1 MMLKNQSE
9 SKKVQLEVEPKI
21 EFNLVKQT
29 SSCCLSSEDQSE
41 YQLNC
46 SCQHIT
52 CQGAEP
58 PETWT

>member
-46 SCQHIT
+46 SC
-52 CQGAEP
+52 
-58 PETWT
+58 